1 MYDPTSPK
9 RADRTRELNGPPWL
23 RIVIVLLIVFH
34 GPAAIQGQT
43 AIPSVDQ
50 IVEQLGASSFKL
62 RELAAVSLLRIGSP
76 ALDALQG
83 LPSDCSAELRRRA
96 HSLANQIISESF
108 DATASDFL
116 AEADPNNSH
125 GLPAWHAF
133 RKCVGSSRSSKLLFV
148 DAVRRQRHLM
158 QMIDVY
164 AQAKQTGEDDPVLR
178 RAVAALASTTAEGI
192 QRDQMA
198 MAQPVLGDFVAL
210 LLSAAEVDDQTPVS
224 VSETLDMNVHRYV
237 FVETL
242 NKKGYGTCLTRL
254 LSAWIP
260 KTHDEIAPRVMQL
273 ALQYEIEAGVKVA
286 RRNLSKNRDMMTRCE
301 ALKCVAQFGNETD
314 LPPVLALIDDTE
326 VLHSLNHDDTRYA
339 NAPAVYETFSLPPG
353 TEEPSAQPQSRQYVV
368 QVGDLALATAASLV
382 GDNPL
387 EYFPGFQISQGYGI
401 NTHSIATPSDEPEL
415 RRKRQELFNKR
426 HPAPSAS

>member
-1 MYDPTSPK
+1 MYQPTSPK
-9 RADRTRELNGPPWL
+9 RADRTSEPHGPP
-23 RIVIVLLIVFH
+23 RLLIGFFILIAMQ
-34 GPAAIQGQT
+34 GPT
-43 AIPSVDQ
+43 AIRGSEPSVGQ
-50 IVEQLGASSFKL
+50 LVEQLGASSFKL
-62 RELAAVSLLRIGSP
+62 RETASVSLLRIGPP

-83 LPSDCSAELRRRA
+83 IPDDCSVELRRRA
-96 HSLANQIISESF
+96 HTLAAQIISESF
-108 DATASDFL
+108 DATANEFL
-116 AEADPNNSH
+116 AEADPTISH
-125 GLPAWHAF
+125 GLPAWGAF

-148 DAVRRQRHLM
+148 DAVRQQRHLM

-164 AQAKQTGEDDPVLR
+164 SQAKESGKDDPVLR
-178 RAVAALASTTAEGI
+178 HAVTALASTTADGI
-192 QRDQMA
+192 ERAQMA

-210 LLSAAEVDDQTPVS
+210 LLSAAEVDDQTPIS

-273 ALQYEIEAGVKVA
+273 ALQYDIEAGVDVA
-286 RRNLSKNRDMMTRCE
+286 RRNLNKNRDMMTRCE

-314 LPPVLALIDDTE
+314 LPRVLPLIGDTE

-339 NAPAVYETFSLPPG
+339 NAPAVYETLSLPPG
-353 TEEPSAQPQSRQYVV
+353 TEEPAAEPQSKQYIV
-368 QVGDLALATAASLV
+368 QMGDLALAAAASLA
-382 GDNPL
+382 GDDPV
-387 EYFPGFQISQGYGI
+387 EYFPKYQINDGYGI

-415 RRKRQELFNKR
+415 RQKRNELFTKR